1 MSPEQSREIALWREL
16 RETPELLEEIQ
27 RQTGDEL
34 RIQHAL
40 RSRYPAELVRLGLVL
55 NAVRLKAS
63 GKFSRGNQ
71 LWLTRRALEQATSEP
86 VAQYKARRFGRLSNP
101 DLLIHDYCC
110 GMGGD
115 AIALARHGRVL
126 ASDLDPVVLQLAAW
140 NAEVHGVADRIEFAQ
155 ADAAASDVTG
165 RIIHID
171 PDQRDATGRRHLRL
185 EQVHPELT
193 ILQEMANNCRAGAIK
208 LSPASNFGGK
218 FPRSEIELV
227 SWRGECKLATVWCGE
242 LGEPGLW
249 RATSLPTGETLAGD
263 PLAAWPETTEI
274 QEYLYDP
281 DPAVV
286 RAGLINLLGESLN
299 LSRIDDADEYL
310 TSQRLVA
317 SPFVTG
323 FQVEDVLNRNEKQLR
338 HYLRSRNVGIVEI
351 KCRQIPLD
359 VEKLRRSLSPRGEE
373 STTLIYARVAGKTQ
387 VVVCRRCDVQAGA
400 PGDSS
405 A

>member
-40 RSRYPAELVRLGLVL
+40 RSRYPAELVRLGLEL

-317 SPFVTG
+317 SPLSLV
-323 FQVEDVLNRNEKQLR
+323 
-338 HYLRSRNVGIVEI
+338 SRW
-351 KCRQIPLD
+351 
-359 VEKLRRSLSPRGEE
+359 
-373 STTLIYARVAGKTQ
+373 KT
-387 VVVCRRCDVQAGA
+387 C
-400 PGDSS
+400 
-405 A
+405 